1 MQLRWVAVIG
11 LLALCGCTQV
21 QLQKHAVRQGSTLP
35 DLQYQQVL
43 DNLAMFACDPNALAW
58 HVKVV
63 GGLVQVADQ
72 GNAAVVPSAV
82 TSPFL
87 APNAGLSRNVLGQW
101 NVDAVIEADDLE
113 LLQLAYQKAVNP
125 LDVDRELKKAAFEK
139 ICEIA
144 STFHIAL
151 SEDVADEMIET
162 FQLGVSGPRTQ
173 KLSVVKARLAP
184 LYRRIEELR
193 GSGIAYDPSA
203 AVGTIQP
210 PGTSEI
216 MATKREIVQLVA
228 SLCKQ
233 PFLSANPFE
242 KPTRGPVT
250 TEQAED
256 KISALVELFSD
267 RGDEPSKYASPWVG
281 HGCKKDVPACVCH
294 VGHYCGCQGDCYA
307 WVTPEQAN
315 ILRDFTLLILALVP
329 PEAQESALPRLGVG
343 AAFSPGT

>member
-1 MQLRWVAVIG
+1 M
-11 LLALCGCTQV
+11 LALCGCTQV

-43 DNLAMFACDPNALAW
+43 DNLAMFSCDPNSLAW

-72 GNAAVVPSAV
+72 GDAAVVPSAV

-87 APNAGLSRNVLGQW
+87 APNVGLSRNVLGQW

-125 LDVDRELKKAAFEK
+125 LDANRELKKGGFEK

-144 STFHIAL
+144 SAFHIPL
-151 SEDVADEMIET
+151 TEEVADEMIET
-162 FQLGVSGPRTQ
+162 FQIGVAGPRTQ
-173 KLSVVKARLAP
+173 KLMQVKARLTP
-184 LYRRIEELR
+184 LYRRLEELR
-193 GSGIAYDPSA
+193 AAGVAYDPRAGA
-203 AVGTIQP
+203 AQP
-210 PGTSEI
+210 PNTSEI
-216 MATKREIVQLVA
+216 VATKREIVQLLS

-233 PFLSANPFE
+233 PFISGSPME
-242 KPTRGPVT
+242 KPIRGAVT

-267 RGDEPSKYASPWVG
+267 RGDEPNKFSTPWVG
-281 HGCKKDVPACVCH
+281 HGCKKDVPACVCY
-294 VGHYCGCQGDCYA
+294 VGHYRGCQGDCYA
-307 WVTPEQAN
+307 WVVTDQAKM
-315 ILRDFTLLILALVP
+315 LRDFTLLILALVP
-329 PEAQESALPRLGVG
+329 PDAQEVSTQRLGVG
-343 AAFSPGT
+343 AAFSPGSS